1 MNHAVIL
8 CGGLGTRLGVLTKK
22 TPKPLLKVNGKPFIE
37 YQILNLARHG
47 IKKIFLI
54 CSYKYSLFQKKYH
67 KKKFLSSVVVCINE
81 KKPRG
86 TGGGLKLI
94 QNKLDKQFLVLNG
107 DTIFDINYLDLSL
120 NFNPNKYACIA
131 TTNKIGKRY
140 GKFNNKK
147 NIVNAGVYIFRKE
160 IFKYF
165 KSRAVYL
172 EIDIFPKLLKRKK
185 IQTIFY
191 NSKKNNFLD
200 IGTPSDFKKSLKKI
214 KRYTNK
220 PAVFLDRDGVINED
234 LNYVHKIKDFKW
246 KNGIFNFIK
255 YFNDNSYYVF
265 VITNQSGIGRGFYK
279 KKDVVKLHLWVQKKL
294 VEKGAHID
302 EFFMAPYFKNNKK
315 FSRRDYLMRKPN
327 TGMVDLTRKK
337 WPIKLN
343 KSILVGDQLTD
354 ELLAKKLNI
363 KFFKINNLV
372 NSGSQFEKIKRNI

>member
-1 MNHAVIL
+1 MLIL
-8 CGGLGTRLGVLTKK
+8 C
-22 TPKPLLKVNGKPFIE
+22 I
-37 YQILNLARHG
+37 
-47 IKKIFLI
+47 
-54 CSYKYSLFQKKYH
+54 
-67 KKKFLSSVVVCINE
+67 
-81 KKPRG
+81 
-86 TGGGLKLI
+86 
-94 QNKLDKQFLVLNG
+94 
-107 DTIFDINYLDLSL
+107 
-120 NFNPNKYACIA
+120 
-131 TTNKIGKRY
+131 
-140 GKFNNKK
+140 
-147 NIVNAGVYIFRKE
+147 
-160 IFKYF
+160 
-165 KSRAVYL
+165 
-172 EIDIFPKLLKRKK
+172 
-185 IQTIFY
+185 
-191 NSKKNNFLD
+191 
-200 IGTPSDFKKSLKKI
+200 
-214 KRYTNK
+214 
-220 PAVFLDRDGVINED
+220 
-234 LNYVHKIKDFKW
+234 
-246 KNGIFNFIK
+246 NFIK